1 MSGDFSRKTF
11 IPQRHY
17 SGVLMQQGRVQL
29 DADWNEQLAIHRHRT
44 QTEALDVIGP
54 CGVPQATDGFKI
66 GETPDGTDLTISPGR
81 IYVDGL
87 LCELEATPVAIMAFV
102 PNNPTQVVLQTVIV
116 DGRPFQVGQWVEI
129 WADDQPNRILLQIV
143 DVDPEQNVLTL
154 PDDIMDFQNSVAP
167 KVRRVTTYLTQPD
180 YPHPNPPKP
189 AHESANEPTKR
200 GTLCGLSGCL
210 AAKTSPR
217 SMIRISVKWRLAG
230 LTPRRASKM
239 SGRFSSFPCPQK
251 P

>member
-11 IPQRHY
+11 IPQKHY

-129 WADDQPNRILLQIV
+129 WADDQPNKILLQIV
-143 DVDPEQNVLTL
+143 DVDPEQNILTL

-180 YPHPNPPKP
+180 YPHPDPLSLLTSPPTSP
-189 AHESANEPTKR
+189 PSD

-210 AAKTSPR
+210 AA
-217 SMIRISVKWRLAG
+217 
-230 LTPRRASKM
+230 RRHRA
-239 SGRFSSFPCPQK
+239 R
-251 P
+251 